1 MKCNTVL
8 VAKVFIWG
16 ALKIYFVKGQS
27 TWPIAKKKKKKKL
40 SVKLSNQV
48 L

>member
-8 VAKVFIWG
+8 VVKAFIWG

-27 TWPIAKKKKKKKL
+27 TWPIAQTTKTKNFL
-40 SVKLSNQV
+40 
-48 L
+48 